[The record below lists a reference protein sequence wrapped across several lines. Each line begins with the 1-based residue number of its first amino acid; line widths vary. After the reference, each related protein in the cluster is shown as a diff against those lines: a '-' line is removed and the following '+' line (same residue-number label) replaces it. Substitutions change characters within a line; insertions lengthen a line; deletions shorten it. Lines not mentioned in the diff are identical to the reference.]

1 MNIENTSIHGQWSTR
16 LAFIMA
22 ATGSAVGLG
31 NIWKFPYITGENGGG
46 AFVIIYLLC
55 IFLICLPVMIAEVM
69 LGRRGKHS
77 PINTM
82 RLLAQESGQTS
93 WWQIVGWSGIIAGFL
108 ILSYYSVVA
117 GWALAYVSYSAT
129 GTFAALPAAEIS
141 TVFDTLVSDPWR
153 LLLWHSIFMAVTII
167 IVAGG
172 VKSGLERAVQ
182 FMMPALFIVLL
193 ILLGYAMSTE
203 KFLEGFHFMFDV
215 NFQQFFYPNC
225 SETSCEFSGKG
236 LFAALGQAFF
246 TLSLGM
252 GCIMAYGAYLPK
264 DTPIIQ
270 TTAIVAIADTI
281 VAILAGLII
290 FPIVFSNNL
299 EPGQGVGL
307 AFNTLPIAFGQMPF
321 GVLFGTLFFILLT
334 LAAWSSAIS
343 LIEPAVA
350 WLVETKKFTR
360 WMAAITDGLVAWLV
374 GLLTVFSF
382 NIWQDVKPLA
392 GKTWFELID
401 FTTQNVMLPLGG
413 LFIAIFAAW
422 LMKNHFIT
430 EELAVS
436 CDSLTYRIWRFLVR
450 YVTPV
455 GIGLVFLNA
464 IGVLS

>member
-1 MNIENTSIHGQWSTR
+1 LEN
-16 LAFIMA
+16 
-22 ATGSAVGLG
+22 
-31 NIWKFPYITGENGGG
+31 
-46 AFVIIYLLC
+46 
-55 IFLICLPVMIAEVM
+55 
-69 LGRRGKHS
+69 
-77 PINTM
+77 
-82 RLLAQESGQTS
+82 
-93 WWQIVGWSGIIAGFL
+93 
-108 ILSYYSVVA
+108 
-117 GWALAYVSYSAT
+117 
-129 GTFAALPAAEIS
+129 
-141 TVFDTLVSDPWR
+141 
-153 LLLWHSIFMAVTII
+153 
-167 IVAGG
+167 
-172 VKSGLERAVQ
+172 
-182 FMMPALFIVLL
+182 
-193 ILLGYAMSTE
+193 
-203 KFLEGFHFMFDV
+203 
-215 NFQQFFYPNC
+215 FFYILTLFTNLC
-225 SETSCEFSGKG
+225 SLK
-236 LFAALGQAFF
+236 
-246 TLSLGM
+246 
-252 GCIMAYGAYLPK
+252 Y
-264 DTPIIQ
+264 
-270 TTAIVAIADTI
+270 
-281 VAILAGLII
+281 
-290 FPIVFSNNL
+290 NL